1 MTIDIQA
8 LQNNLCNTFCSDVR
22 VALSG
27 EKVSVSLPMS
37 ARDGDRMTAY
47 LSQTAGG
54 WRISDMGT
62 TMMRLSYENDL
73 GRLLT
78 GARAQ
83 LFETI
88 LNENGLSEDDGKL
101 YLDVSADAL
110 TRGLFTLGQ
119 GLTRIEDIG
128 LWTRNRT
135 ESTFYE
141 DLRILLCGFLPAG
154 GQLEENYIVPGLPS
168 AESYPVDFR
177 VQTGGRPLYLF
188 GVNGKDKAML
198 TTIILQHLQQN
209 HQSFDSMVVCSNI
222 DDIPKPDRRRLM
234 NAANDVVPYIQDA
247 SALKQK
253 IEHRMV
259 R

>member
-1 MTIDIQA
+1 MNVDIQT

-22 VALSG
+22 VVMNG
-27 EKVSVSLPMS
+27 ENISVSLPMS

-47 LSQTAGG
+47 LRQTAGG

-73 GRLLT
+73 ARLLT
-78 GARAQ
+78 GARGL

-88 LNENGLSEDDGKL
+88 LTENGLAEDDGEL
-101 YLDVSADAL
+101 YIDVSADAL

-119 GLTRIEDIG
+119 GLTRVEDIG
-128 LWTRNRT
+128 LWTRNRI

-141 DLRILLCGFLPAG
+141 DLRELLCEFLPT
-154 GQLEENYIVPGLPS
+154 EKIEDDYIVPGLPN
-168 AESYPVDFR
+168 AESYPVDYFIR
-177 VQTGGRPLYLF
+177 TGGRPLYLF

-222 DDIPKPDRRRLM
+222 DEIPKPDRRRLM
-234 NAANDVVPYIQDA
+234 NAANDVIPYIQDA
-247 SALKQK
+247 SAIKQK
-253 IEHRMV
+253 LEHRMQV
-259 R
+259 G